1 MLNSIIRFSLNNRLV
16 VVVTSIA
23 LLIYGGWITAN
34 LPVDVFPDLN
44 RPVVTV
50 ITESHGLA
58 PEEVET
64 LVTLPIETAL
74 NGTPGVT
81 RIRSSSGI
89 GISIIYVEFDWGTE
103 IFRNRQLIAER
114 LQLAKERLPEGI
126 SPIMGPVSSIMGE
139 IQFVGLVSPDNSVNP
154 MDLRTTADWFV
165 RPRLKTIPGISQV
178 VVMGGELLSSIK
190 FWYRVKNFK
199 LK

>member
-16 VVVTSIA
+16 VVMFSIA

-64 LVTLPIETAL
+64 LVTLPIETSL
-74 NGTPGVT
+74 NGTPGVA

-114 LQLAKERLPEGI
+114 LQLASKVIGATLTGSLNRRMKR
-126 SPIMGPVSSIMGE
+126 SPRVASRSA
-139 IQFVGLVSPDNSVNP
+139 SSVNSGSLAAAAP
-154 MDLRTTADWFV
+154 C
-165 RPRLKTIPGISQV
+165 
-178 VVMGGELLSSIK
+178 
-190 FWYRVKNFK
+190 
-199 LK
+199 